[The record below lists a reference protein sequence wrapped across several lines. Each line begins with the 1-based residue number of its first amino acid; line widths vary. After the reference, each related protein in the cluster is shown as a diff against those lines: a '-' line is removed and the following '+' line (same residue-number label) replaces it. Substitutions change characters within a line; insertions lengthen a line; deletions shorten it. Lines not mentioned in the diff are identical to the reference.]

1 LTHLHRLF
9 TAQGLLTEGTG
20 GAGIQSRSIH
30 WPGIKGVPFANLQQC
45 ALRAEY
51 THLGPLLFN
60 PDCEPQEEWST
71 WSPCNG
77 SCGSGYQQRT
87 RPCGYACTA
96 TESRVCDLAPC
107 PGETSSGACT
117 GVANTAHTVTLL
129 LWECEHGILARR
141 VGFGEGYGKLTNMVV
156 LSQACLNC
164 CGHQEPSEGWASL
177 SGAQSA
183 LGHHQPGLLSSQR
196 HRRGE
201 HVGLS
206 Q

>member
-1 LTHLHRLF
+1 MGLESSH
-9 TAQGLLTEGTG
+9 APYIGQGYRGCLLP
-20 GAGIQSRSIH
+20 IYNS
-30 WPGIKGVPFANLQQC
+30 VPCGLSTLILAP
-45 ALRAEY
+45 Y
-51 THLGPLLFN
+51 FN
-60 PDCEPQEEWST
+60 PDYEPQEEWST

-77 SCGSGYQQRT
+77 SCGSGHQQRT

-117 GVANTAHTVTLL
+117 GMANTAHTVTLL